1 MYLNRTFFKNI
12 YYLLFIT
19 VLLIRALNNLFL
31 NNVELQFSVSP
42 NMILTNLHVH
52 LDLINHHGYC
62 HAIEIFIVVVATAGS
77 I

>member
-19 VLLIRALNNLFL
+19 VLIRALNNLFL
-31 NNVELQFSVSP
+31 NNVELPFSVSP
-42 NMILTNLHVH
+42 NMILTNSHAH